1 MEPGRYTGRAASQV
15 KEFIEEEVRPILDA
29 NQEVLGIKAEI
40 NV

>member
-15 KEFIEEEVRPILDA
+15 QEFIEEVVQPILDA
-29 NQEVLGIKAEI
+29 NREILGIKAEI